1 MLIQLRLTREQDKKM
16 EELPL
21 GYRFYPTEEE
31 LISFYL
37 HNKLEGE
44 RQERMQLV
52 IPDISIYDI
61 EPWDLP
67 KLSGQLCQGDT
78 EQWFFFAPRQER
90 EARGGRPNRT
100 TASGYWKATGSPGH
114 VYSSDN
120 RVIGLKKTMVFYT
133 GKAPSGR
140 KTKWKMNEY
149 RAIEVH
155 ELSNNATPQLRHE
168 FSLCRVYV
176 ISGSFRAF
184 DRRPQEA
191 VARETQLLG
200 GAATSSVHGPP
211 PVDMTSSP
219 ETSYSV
225 EDHGDNPG
233 PAESASW
240 GTVVGLAPPAWDWPG
255 QLDWP

>member
-1 MLIQLRLTREQDKKM
+1 M

-21 GYRFYPTEEE
+21 GYRFYPTEQE

-37 HNKLEGE
+37 HNKLEGRRPE
-44 RQERMQLV
+44 LQRV

-67 KLSGQLCQGDT
+67 QLSGELCQGDS
-78 EQWFFFAPRQER
+78 EQWFFFTPRQER

-100 TASGYWKATGSPGH
+100 TASGYWKATGSPGY

-120 RVIGLKKTMVFYT
+120 RVIGLKKTMVFYM

-155 ELSNNATPQLRHE
+155 ESSSNATPKLRHE
-168 FSLCRVYV
+168 FSLCRLYV
-176 ISGSFRAF
+176 ISGNFSAF
-184 DRRPQEA
+184 DRRPLEP
-191 VARETQLLG
+191 VTRETVLLG
-200 GAATSSVHGPP
+200 DTATTSAQRPTIVE
-211 PVDMTSSP
+211 MTSSP
-219 ETSYSV
+219 ETSYSGGDQV
-225 EDHGDNPG
+225 DHPG
-233 PAESASW
+233 TAASTNW
-240 GTVVGLAPPAWDWPG
+240 GMVDGLELPAWEWLE

>member
-1 MLIQLRLTREQDKKM
+1 M

-31 LISFYL
+31 LVSFYL
-37 HNKLEGE
+37 HNKLEGR
-44 RQERMQLV
+44 RQELQRV
-52 IPDISIYDI
+52 IPEISIYDI
-61 EPWDLP
+61 EPGDLP
-67 KLSGQLCQGDT
+67 QLSGELCRGNT
-78 EQWFFFAPRQER
+78 EQWFFFTPRQAR

-100 TASGYWKATGSPGH
+100 TATGYWKATGSPGY

-155 ELSNNATPQLRHE
+155 ESSRNATSKLRHE

-176 ISGSFRAF
+176 VSGSFRAF
-184 DRRPQEA
+184 DRRPLEA
-191 VARETQLLG
+191 VTRGTQHLLG
-200 GAATSSVHGPP
+200 GAPLGDAAPTPAQDPIIVE
-211 PVDMTSSP
+211 MTSSP
-219 ETSYSV
+219 ETSYSGG
-225 EDHGDNPG
+225 DHVDYPGTAASAAWGRILRGNDRNNWIG
-233 PAESASW
+233 PAQID
-240 GTVVGLAPPAWDWPG
+240 L
-255 QLDWP
+255 